1 MRKQGTRYQILYA
14 ERGKPSENFTTAQK
28 KAFDE
33 RVKQLRREKA
43 VFSTWDTLN
52 NPMSNLFRF

>member
-14 ERGKPSENFTTAQK
+14 ERGKPSQNFTTVP

-43 VFSTWDTLN
+43 VL
-52 NPMSNLFRF
+52 